1 MGTSPTR
8 AVVITGAST
17 GIGEAC
23 ALRLDRAGFTVF
35 AGVRSAESGEQLR
48 RQASDHLIPIMLDV
62 TDEGSIERAAA
73 VVAARLGDGGIAG
86 LVNNAGIAVAGA
98 LEFVPIAKL
107 REQLEVNVV
116 GQIAVTRAF
125 LPLLRKSGGRIVNMS
140 SVSGRLAVPFIGP
153 YSASKWALEALSDA
167 LRVELRPWKIHVALI
182 EPGVIATPIWSKSLA
197 AAERVIES
205 LPPEAHVLYGP
216 VTDFMRRRAASG
228 AGIPADR
235 VARAVAHALLAR
247 RPRTRYLVGTDARVG
262 ALLARLPDRLR
273 DRLLARTLPRYGPAL
288 ATEES
293 SRG

>member
-1 MGTSPTR
+1 MGTSPIR
-8 AVVITGAST
+8 AVVVTGAST

-23 ALRLDRAGFTVF
+23 ALRLDRAGLTVF
-35 AGVRSAESGEQLR
+35 AGVRSAEAGERLR
-48 RQASDHLIPIMLDV
+48 RLASDRLHPILLDV
-62 TDEGSIERAAA
+62 TDEGSIELAVAA
-73 VVAARLGDGGIAG
+73 VAARLGGGGIAG

-98 LEFVPIAKL
+98 LEFVPVAKL

-153 YSASKWALEALSDA
+153 YSASKWALEALSDS

-197 AAERVIES
+197 VAEELIQG

-216 VTDFMRRRAASG
+216 VIDFMRRRAVSG

-235 VARAVAHALLAR
+235 VARAVAHALLAP

-262 ALLARLPDRLR
+262 ALFARLPDRLR
-273 DRLLARTLPRYGPAL
+273 DRLLARALPPYGPAL
-288 ATEES
+288 ATKEIP
-293 SRG
+293 RA